1 MYVSAVALHV
11 HRFSLVTAI
20 PALVALVHD
29 LFVVRASNKP
39 TDVSKDVDTQR
50 EVLISMLLK
59 LTQHYQV
66 LEMFIIVLHH
76 SRRESEDKWK
86 RLSRQVTDKVRSG
99 VCALLHTYNPQIG
112 RASCR
117 ERV

>member
-66 LEMFIIVLHH
+66 LEMFIIVLAGA
-76 SRRESEDKWK
+76 SLGMGALGIGWSNIQWLAAALTFGLAFGLQESLI
-86 RLSRQVTDKVRSG
+86 RFV
-99 VCALLHTYNPQIG
+99 
-112 RASCR
+112 
-117 ERV
+117 